1 MAYTPITPS
10 RSTNLDT
17 TYLEDLFIPEVI
29 AQEVEQKL
37 IDKLLMEQFTETD
50 TTLQGRA
57 GDTVT
62 LPSFKYIGDADDV
75 AEGQA
80 IPVER
85 LQTQTRQA
93 TIKKIG
99 KGVPVTD
106 EAVLSG
112 YGNPIGEATTQL
124 AIAIKAKLDADTMA
138 MLNDTT
144 RGVTANMTVGTGT
157 DELDDKLISKAL
169 VKFGEDIEGQ
179 MICPINPEQLETLR
193 NNAFYIPASEIAADI
208 RVNGSLG
215 MIHGVQFV
223 IRNRVK
229 AEGGKVN
236 NYIIKERPIKYY
248 LKRGLMV
255 ETDRDAEHQITT
267 IYASQLGDTFLYDES
282 KIVKMVAKDPATVTR
297 SATASTTTTTTGK

>member
-1 MAYTPITPS
+1 MAYTPITPK
-10 RSTNLDT
+10 RSQNLDK

-37 IDKLLMEQFTETD
+37 IDKLATEQFTEVD
-50 TTLQGRA
+50 TTLQGQA
-57 GDTVT
+57 GDSVT
-62 LPSFKYIGDADDV
+62 LASYRYVGDAADV
-75 AEGQA
+75 AEGTA

-85 LQTQTRQA
+85 LQAQTRKA

-112 YGNPIGEATTQL
+112 YGDPLGEAASQL
-124 AIAIKAKLDADTMA
+124 AVAIKSKLDNDTME
-138 MLNDTT
+138 MLADST
-144 RGVTANMTVGTGT
+144 RGVTANMTVGDGT
-157 DELDDKLISKAL
+157 KELDDELISKAL

-179 MICPINPEQLETLR
+179 MICPINPNQLEALR
-193 NNAFYIPASEIAADI
+193 NNNFYIPASEIAADI

-215 MIHGVQFV
+215 AIHGVQFV

-229 AEGGKVN
+229 ADLSGHIA

-248 LKRGLMV
+248 LKRGLFV
-255 ETDRDAEHQITT
+255 ETDRDAEKQITT

-282 KIVKMVAKDPATVTR
+282 KIVKMVAKAPAD
-297 SATASTTTTTTGK
+297 ATENA